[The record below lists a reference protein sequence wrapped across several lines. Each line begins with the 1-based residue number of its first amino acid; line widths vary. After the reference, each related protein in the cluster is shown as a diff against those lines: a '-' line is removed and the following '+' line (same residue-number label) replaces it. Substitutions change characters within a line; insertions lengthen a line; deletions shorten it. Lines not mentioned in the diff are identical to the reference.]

1 MQTNWP
7 LSLSDC
13 FTAYCRKCGIYGH
26 AFETCKS
33 PDTYSSA
40 VRAGSKL
47 QESSTAEASIDDN
60 RQYVYRDGG
69 VEPVEGGS
77 GRRVVSGG
85 SSAGDPDTPSVVTTG
100 MSVHAAGS
108 AAGCRSRPGAEVDP
122 LYPPARPP
130 TALVASGCS
139 SIPAETGNRLPP
151 PVEAQATDLT
161 VSTQRPSRLETLLP
175 RKACQPPPRSRRSLT

>member
-1 MQTNWP
+1 M
-7 LSLSDC
+7 
-13 FTAYCRKCGIYGH
+13 
-26 AFETCKS
+26 
-33 PDTYSSA
+33 
-40 VRAGSKL
+40 
-47 QESSTAEASIDDN
+47 
-60 RQYVYRDGG
+60 
-69 VEPVEGGS
+69 
-77 GRRVVSGG
+77 SGG

-139 SIPAETGNRLPP
+139 SIPAETGKRLLP

-161 VSTQRPSRLETLLP
+161 VSTKTISTRDAAAAESVSASTPESETRLSTQGMRKLNVGCRVVPPLLISPPIRRLQIVEDSPLRKLIPSIDASAVLQLP
-175 RKACQPPPRSRRSLT
+175 LTGRFV